1 MKKIFLEYLKNQL
14 SQDEKLRSAN
24 SIAEEDRVIL
34 DEHIASLTSTIEAI
48 EALEDAQ
55 VSQEVVDELKAS
67 LETLNETVKAITEKL
82 NQNKTEETEM
92 EIIAENYLKSQN
104 AIHDFAQTIRNT
116 KTADEFAKNW
126 AEVLRTNGISVTE
139 GSEEAYLPE
148 AVRGK
153 IQDAW
158 DRNAAWLSKV
168 NFTGAKR
175 FYCRYNSSDQE
186 DETSR
191 AKGHTKGQTKASQS
205 LELAAKVLEAQFIYK
220 IQDIDNQTIWENDE
234 ELINY
239 VLGELVDQI
248 LYEIKRAILVGD
260 GRASNSNYKINKI
273 EAITSHTSTDAW
285 VTVSTETAD
294 GFLIDDIRAAVD
306 SIKNENGKEILV
318 FVSKSDLRTIS
329 RVQASDTASPVYI
342 SKEDVATQL
351 GENVTIITTDLLG
364 DDYKAIAMIPDEYY
378 MVGENVLTPRL
389 AQWEDYMKNITYW
402 RYECAVG
409 GGINGLKSA
418 AVVEA
423 GE

>member
-1 MKKIFLEYLKNQL
+1 MKKEIFKTFLQ
-14 SQDEKLRSAN
+14 N
-24 SIAEEDRVIL
+24 SISEKTALLAKNEMSEEDRALVQSSIDGLTALVDQL
-34 DEHIASLTSTIEAI
+34 DAETDED
-48 EALEDAQ
+48 ALE
-55 VSQEVVDELKAS
+55 ELKAAV
-67 LETLNETVKAITEKL
+67 ETLNDSITAIQEKISQK
-82 NQNKTEETEM
+82 NQ
-92 EIIAENYLKSQN
+92 EIINTTMENYLKTKN
-104 AIHDFAQTIRNT
+104 AIHDFAETIRNT
-116 KTADEFAKNW
+116 KTPDEFAKNW
-126 AEVLRTNGISVTE
+126 MEVLKTNGITIAQ

-148 AVRGK
+148 AVKGR

-158 DRNAAWLSKV
+158 DRNASWLTKV

-175 FYCRYNSSDQE
+175 FFCRYNTADQD

-205 LELAAKVLEAQFIYK
+205 LPMSAKLLEAQFIYK

-260 GRASNSNYKINKI
+260 GRAANSNYKINKI
-273 EAITSHTSTDAW
+273 EAIASHATTDAW
-285 VTVSTETAD
+285 VTVTTATAN
-294 GFLIDDIRAAVD
+294 GFLVDDIRAAVD
-306 SIKNENGKEILV
+306 SLYNENGKEVLV
-318 FVSKSDLRTIS
+318 FVSKDDLRTLS
-329 RVQASDTASPVYI
+329 RFVSSDTASPVYM
-342 SKEDVATQL
+342 SKEDTAIQL
-351 GENVTIITTDLLG
+351 GENVTIVTTDLLG
-364 DDYKAIAMIPDEYY
+364 ATYKAIAMIPEEYY

-418 AVVEA
+418 AVVKA
-423 GE
+423 